1 MHKARQ
7 LLSLFAKVMM
17 VRLWL
22 PLLLVFGLLLEAPVL
37 QAQQSWYPIVG
48 DDGAPVANHRVPV
61 ELTSE
66 LDKLPGTVVVGN
78 PRGTVTVHEF
88 YDLNC
93 PFCRKAAA
101 DMHDIIQREKELRLV
116 LVPYPV
122 LGIPSIQAGRIELAV
137 AKTSPPETFYAFHRK
152 IFQGRGVVDAQ
163 RAAMVAKDLGL
174 DLKKLAEI
182 VNDASITDTM
192 KAHANLGNA
201 LGLAATPSFVVMD
214 AAILGYPGKK
224 ALREIIRSAGRCGRV
239 VCKPN

>member
-1 MHKARQ
+1 M
-7 LLSLFAKVMM
+7 LFAKVTMI
-17 VRLWL
+17 RLWM
-22 PLLLVFGLLLEAPVL
+22 PLLVGVSMLLQVSALR
-37 QAQQSWYPIVG
+37 AQQSWYPIVG
-48 DDGAPVANHRVPV
+48 DDGARVANHRVPV
-61 ELTSE
+61 ELTNE
-66 LDKLPGTVVVGN
+66 LDKLPGAVVVGN

-101 DMHDIIQREKELRLV
+101 DMHAILQQEKELRLV

-122 LGIPSIQAGRIELAV
+122 LGMPSVQAGRIELAV
-137 AKTSPPETFYAFHRK
+137 AKTAPPATFYAFHRK

-163 RAAMVAKDLGL
+163 RAATVAKELGL
-174 DLKKLAEI
+174 DLKRLAEI
-182 VNDASITDTM
+182 VNDASIMETM

-201 LGLAATPSFVVMD
+201 LGLAATPSFIVMD

-224 ALREIIRSAGRCGRV
+224 ALSQVIRSAGQCGRV